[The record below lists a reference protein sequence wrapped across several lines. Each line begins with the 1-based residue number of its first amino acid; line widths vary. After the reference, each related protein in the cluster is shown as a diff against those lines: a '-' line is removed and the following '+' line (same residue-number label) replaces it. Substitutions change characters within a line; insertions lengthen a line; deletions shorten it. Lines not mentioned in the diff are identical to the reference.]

1 MAYHL
6 TNDIFRSYLEGQLD
20 KNSVLVWKYREA
32 LEKRER
38 LRMEYDAADREFEA
52 IRKEIS
58 DSLLKLFKDIDRVEY
73 HREGETW

>member
-1 MAYHL
+1 
-6 TNDIFRSYLEGQLD
+6 
-20 KNSVLVWKYREA
+20 
-32 LEKRER
+32 
-38 LRMEYDAADREFEA
+38 MEYDAADREFEA